1 MAEKRKGKRKDK
13 KGRVLRAGERQRS
26 NGAYEYR
33 YQDEKNV
40 TRSIYAKTLD
50 ELREKEEQIQKD
62 LSDGI
67 DIEGSNITVSE
78 LVDLYMGLKRKLG
91 PNSIR
96 AYQTAVNR
104 IKDDPFGSRKI
115 CSVKKLDAK
124 RFYVKLHDS
133 GLKQNTIG
141 VYHAILR
148 PAFEMAVDDDLIRKN
163 PFKFTLADVLP
174 NDAELRNALTKEQ
187 QAAFLTFIRE
197 HGSGNYYDD
206 IVILLECG
214 LRVSELY
221 GLTKKD
227 IDFEKRCIHVN
238 RQLCRTAERPY
249 FIKDPKTSCGI
260 RCIPMSETAYQTFRH
275 IFENRKQPKIEW
287 IVDGYSGFLFLDK
300 NGRPKTAMHLQ
311 NYLRCME
318 AKYVKLHGKKPPH
331 VSPHVLRHTFCTN
344 MQQAG
349 IDVKSLQYLMGHS
362 HASVTLDVY
371 THTDYNAVE
380 RAFHKAAA
388 SM

>member
-1 MAEKRKGKRKDK
+1 MAEKRNGKRKDK
-13 KGRVLRAGERQRS
+13 KGRVLRTGERQRS
-26 NGAYEYR
+26 NGSYEYR
-33 YQDEKNV
+33 YQDDKNV
-40 TRSIYAKTLD
+40 TRSFYAQTLE
-50 ELREKEEQIQKD
+50 ELREKEEQLRKD

-67 DIEGSNITVSE
+67 DIEGSTITVSE
-78 LVDLYMGLKRKLG
+78 LVDLYMSLKRKLG

-96 AYQTAVNR
+96 AYQTAVKR
-104 IKDDPFGSRKI
+104 IKRDPFGSKKI
-115 CSVKKLDAK
+115 CNVKKLDAK
-124 RFYVKLHDS
+124 RFYVKLHDE

-141 VYHAILR
+141 VYHTILR

-163 PFKFTLADVLP
+163 PFKFSIADVLP

-187 QAAFLTFIRE
+187 QAAFLAFIRE
-197 HGSGNYYDD
+197 NGSGNYYDD

-221 GLTKKD
+221 GLTKKE
-227 IDFEKRCIHVN
+227 IDFEKRCIHVK

-260 RCIPMSETAYQTFRH
+260 RCIPMSETAYLTFRH
-275 IFENRKQPKIEW
+275 IVESRKSPKIEY

-300 NGRPKTAMHLQ
+300 NCRPKVAMHLQ
-311 NYLRCME
+311 HYLQYME
-318 AKYVKLHGKKPPH
+318 AKYTRLNGKKPPH
-331 VSPHVLRHTFCTN
+331 ISPHVLRHTFCTN

-380 RAFHKAAA
+380 QAFHKAAA